1 MEYRTLIKN
10 GTVVDGTGAPA
21 RDADVRVRGGR
32 IVEIGKGLP
41 ADENERVFDAS
52 GCYVTPGF
60 IECHNHWDAAVWWSP
75 NMEPFPGY
83 GVTTSING
91 NCGFSLAPLPADGS
105 RREDIIDIF
114 NFFEDI
120 PDWPMRNMMAW
131 DWSKW
136 SEYKASHERNV
147 RTPVNFASFCGHI
160 PIRLTVMGEEAWER
174 AATPDEIARMCALLD
189 DALAAGAMGLSSN
202 QLDYDKHDRPLPSQ
216 LAADEEY
223 LALLKVLARHPG
235 ATFQLIIDN
244 WMRMTAPEV
253 VERLGRLCKEAG
265 GVAYQWAGLPTLDFQ
280 QDNAARQWPLH
291 EQYKAEGLPFWTGF
305 THERFMLSMDFK
317 RTLIF
322 AQLGL
327 QPWQDMVEIEDEAE
341 KFATLADPEW
351 RARAREAWDSGF
363 ANNAFTAQSVTLR
376 ESENG
381 AGPVGVKLEEF
392 MKMEGIAHPSDAL
405 ADWVIRNGTDS
416 LALQEGW
423 AKVQDTVVA
432 LLKDPQTIANVS
444 DAGAHGKMFCGAG
457 DCASLLTEYVRDG
470 KHLTIEEGI
479 RALTGKQAQFFGL
492 HDRGALEVGK
502 AADIVVFNLDEIE
515 RREEIKFWDVPDGK
529 GGRTYR
535 YIRPA
540 APMRLTM
547 VAGMPVFDNG
557 EFTGKFP
564 GAFIGPRPE
573 IAQAIAAE

>member
-1 MEYRTLIKN
+1 MEFKTLITN

-21 RDADVRVRGGR
+21 YRADVRISDGQ
-32 IVEIGKGLP
+32 IAEIGRDLSPRPG
-41 ADENERVFDAS
+41 ERVFDAE

-91 NCGFSLAPLPADGS
+91 NCGFSLAPIPADGS
-105 RREDIIDIF
+105 GREDIIDIF

-120 PDWPMRNMMAW
+120 PEWPMRHMMAW

-136 SEYKASHERNV
+136 SEYKASHQRHV
-147 RTPVNFASFCGHI
+147 KTPVNFASFCGHI
-160 PIRLTVMGEEAWER
+160 PIRLCVMGQEAWNR
-174 AATPDEIARMCALLD
+174 AATPDEIGQMCALLD

-216 LAADEEY
+216 LAEDDEY

-235 ATFQLIIDN
+235 MTFQLIIDN
-244 WMRMTAPEV
+244 WMRMTAPQV
-253 VERLGRLCKEAG
+253 VERLGELCKQAG
-265 GVAYQWAGLPTLDFQ
+265 VPYQWAGLPTLDFQ
-280 QDNAARQWPLH
+280 QENAALQWPLH
-291 EQYKAEGLPFWTGF
+291 ERYKEEGLPFWTGF
-305 THERFMLSMDFK
+305 THERFMLSVDFK

-327 QPWQDMVEIEDEAE
+327 QPWQDLVEIKDEEE
-341 KFATLADPEW
+341 KLRTLADPDW
-351 RARAREAWDSGF
+351 RASAREAWDSGF
-363 ANNAFTAQSVTLR
+363 ANNAFSAQSLTLR

-392 MKMEGIAHPSDAL
+392 MQAEGIGHPSDAL

-423 AKVQDTVVA
+423 AKVQDTVIR
-432 LLKDPQTIANVS
+432 LLKDPRSIANVS

-457 DCASLLTEYVRDG
+457 DCVSLLTEYVRDG

-479 RALTGKQAQFFGL
+479 HALSGKQAEFFGL
-492 HDRGALEVGK
+492 NDRGTIEVGK
-502 AADIVVFNLDEIE
+502 AADVIVFDLGEIE
-515 RREEIKFWDVPDGK
+515 RREEEKLWDVPDGE

-535 YIRPA
+535 YIRAA

-547 VAGMPVFDNG
+547 VEGVPTFDNG
-557 EFTGKFP
+557 TFTGRFP
-564 GAFIGPRPE
+564 GRFVGPEPE
-573 IAQAIAAE
+573 LEAQAMAAE